1 MIKIPNSKC
10 IAKSNAH
17 HLISPKKTQKEW
29 SQNDSSCAP
38 LGSTFHCAK
47 GNIKVHMYV
56 LSSQFQG
63 CWISRIYYLCWLWL
77 HLQNQKWCYTQI
89 NEEHGLST
97 ASKNHI
103 KFSKSFIGYT
113 EISLMAELG
122 GYMAWVFCWGFHWW
136 ISVQLWITLLIISI
150 VMPNVAEN
158 KWLLHYLST

>member
-1 MIKIPNSKC
+1 MH
-10 IAKSNAH
+10 SNAH

-122 GYMAWVFCWGFHWW
+122 GYMGLLLGISLIVAHKYFFEHVMLIWWFFCCWF
-136 ISVQLWITLLIISI
+136 
-150 VMPNVAEN
+150 
-158 KWLLHYLST
+158 